1 MELLKSICNNNNNNN
16 LLSLPDNKWTQSN
29 SYKLNDSKLND
40 SKLNSNKY
48 NKSKK
53 KYYSLETLL
62 ISNFDANCFNESDDF
77 FYNKKKI
84 EYSNNIDDKDY
95 YNKFNYSKKLSIKT
109 IQSGLYEKNQLSNII
124 FLCDLFKICLYINY
138 NDNLYKISIK
148 NENNP
153 LLVNFNKGWLIND
166 NHEILKKS
174 IKKIT
179 ELKNIINFNLSIPDN
194 NLSIPCN
201 IYKSSLDPIN
211 KYKLEDLINLAKQN
225 NIELIINNK
234 KKTKQILYNEL
245 YLILI

>member
-1 MELLKSICNNNNNNN
+1 MIKIIIINLIIRRSIN
-16 LLSLPDNKWTQSN
+16 
-29 SYKLNDSKLND
+29 
-40 SKLNSNKY
+40 
-48 NKSKK
+48 
-53 KYYSLETLL
+53 
-62 ISNFDANCFNESDDF
+62 
-77 FYNKKKI
+77 
-84 EYSNNIDDKDY
+84 
-95 YNKFNYSKKLSIKT
+95 IKT

-174 IKKIT
+174 IKKII
-179 ELKNIINFNLSIPDN
+179 ELKNIINFNLSISDN
-194 NLSIPCN
+194 NVSIPCN
-201 IYKSSLDPIN
+201 IYKSSLAPIN
-211 KYKLEDLINLAKQN
+211 KYKLEDLIKLAKKN
-225 NIELIINNK
+225 NIELSINNK